1 MDTRNIEAALAEK
14 YKYKDLPLDLI
25 DKYHNF
31 FRENTP
37 AFLFENNEQPLL
49 TIAGTKL
56 CERFNRVVIGDYGA
70 FVEID
75 PEDANES
82 LFVVAPGQEYRI
94 NDPRYSKNVK
104 YEWLTVADGSK
115 IKIYRQK
122 KIVTYADYVPGKYYV
137 SVHEVK
143 DCK

>member
-1 MDTRNIEAALAEK
+1 MDTRGIEAALAKK

-25 DKYHNF
+25 DQYHNF

-37 AFLFENNEQPLL
+37 AFLFENNEQPLF
-49 TIAGTKL
+49 TMSGTKL
-56 CERFNRVVIGDYGA
+56 CERFSCVVIGDYGA

-75 PEDANES
+75 PVDANEER
-82 LFVVAPGQEYRI
+82 FVVAPGQEYRV

-104 YEWLTVADGSK
+104 YDWMTVNDGSGV
-115 IKIYRQK
+115 KIYKQK
-122 KIVTYADYVPGKYYV
+122 KIVTYAAYKPGKYYV

-143 DCK
+143 PA